1 MRTVA
6 IDLFGALRE
15 TEADARLEIETAATT
30 IGQLRADVERHAERW
45 PPAARALLPRCA
57 FASATT
63 VLRDND
69 AMPADAC
76 LALLPPVSGG

>member
-15 TEADARLEIETAATT
+15 AKPGARMQVDTAAITV
-30 IGQLRADVERHAERW
+30 GQLRADVERHAAHW
-45 PPAARALLPRCA
+45 SPAARALLPRCA

-69 AMPADAC
+69 ALPADGR

>member
-1 MRTVA
+1 MRTVV

-15 TEADARLEIETAATT
+15 AEPRARIEVDTTAMTV
-30 IGQLRADVERHAERW
+30 GQFRADVERHAERW

-57 FASATT
+57 FASTST
-63 VLRDND
+63 VLRDKD
-69 AMPADAC
+69 ALPADGQ